1 MKKRVFAAFLAAA
14 LLVGSAGCGEKE
26 PEVTEPTESLD
37 AVIVN
42 VEETESE
49 PVSEAAEEEVVEEA
63 AEMPDGMA
71 VNKLS
76 GEWIDEATAE
86 QRPFACMI
94 ENGEGDLPF
103 YGVSKADIIYE
114 ALAESNITR
123 MMGIWQDYE
132 SVEKIGTVRSC
143 RSYYAAASKEYQA
156 NYGHWGLS
164 LFAVPTLST
173 MKGYDMDG
181 MGGSAS
187 YPNQIRDNSPS
198 MDIFSR
204 EAGRAS
210 VHSVVVTTS
219 KIKDA
224 IDKYGDKY
232 KYELNTDSDLPQH
245 FNFVANP
252 SQDYTLDDF
261 SDAEDAVVVVP
272 GGFTDKKRYFV
283 YDESTGLYTAYQ
295 KGAKQMDEL
304 YGEPITA
311 KNIIIQDCDY
321 EIYSGID
328 SDYDSHKYKDIKLS
342 GRGTGW
348 YATNGKAIKINWVKE
363 GSDTDGEITQY
374 FDENG
379 NEITVNAGTTWIN
392 LVLPDYDSYGSR
404 PTEFYASEGD
414 YKG

>member
-14 LLVGSAGCGEKE
+14 LCIGAVGCGEKE

-42 VEETESE
+42 VEE
-49 PVSEAAEEEVVEEA
+49 SEAPEEEETEVVVEET
-63 AEMPDGMA
+63 AEIPDGMA

-76 GEWIDEATAE
+76 GEWIDETTAE

-103 YGVSKADIIYE
+103 YGLSRADIIYE

-132 SVEKIGTVRSC
+132 SVDKIGTVRSC

-156 NYGHWGLS
+156 NYGHFGLS
-164 LFAVPTLST
+164 LFAAPTLST

-187 YPNQIRDNSPS
+187 YPNEIRDNSPALEGS
-198 MDIFSR
+198 VFNR
-204 EAGRAS
+204 EAGRSS
-210 VHSVVVTTS
+210 VHSVVVSTN

-232 KYELNTDSDLPQH
+232 KYELNTDSDLPAH
-245 FNFVANP
+245 FNFVSNP
-252 SQDYTLDDF
+252 NTVYTLDEF
-261 SDAEDAVVVVP
+261 SDAKDAVVVVP

-283 YDESTGLYTAYQ
+283 YDEESGRYMAFQ
-295 KGAKQMDEL
+295 KGTKQMDEL
-304 YGEPITA
+304 YGEQLSA

-328 SDYDSHKYKDIKLS
+328 SDYDSHKYKNIKLS

-348 YATNGKAIKINWVKE
+348 YVTQGKAIPINWVKE
-363 GSDTDGEITQY
+363 GSDTDGQITHY
-374 FDENG
+374 YNENG
-379 NEITVNAGTTWIN
+379 DEITVNAGTTWIN
-392 LVLPDYDSYGSR
+392 IVLPDYDSYNSR
-404 PTEFYASEGD
+404 PTEFYASED
-414 YKG
+414 EYKG